1 MIRFARLLVLLPLL
15 WVGGVFAGDYSA
27 VDSENFGQHEA
38 SGTVTETQVLIA
50 SGELYSVS
58 LNSGNFQS
66 FGKTFSYLAPFVAS
80 DVSWDGSTA
89 AFIDSAS
96 LNKMVIASI
105 EGQEL
110 VQKGQSFSVEPPSE
124 LTNAISINGD
134 GTVFA
139 FGAASSGY
147 ARVYEWDGA
156 SWNQKGADISR
167 PDGILFGY
175 QLDLSDS
182 GDRLIVFAR
191 DRVTAYDWN
200 GSSWEQTGQQF
211 KLSSAGV
218 ADMQVSQDG
227 NTVALGGD
235 DPVDWGGAG
244 EDRAG

>member
-1 MIRFARLLVLLPLL
+1 MAPSLPL
-15 WVGGVFAGDYSA
+15 AR
-27 VDSENFGQHEA
+27 Q
-38 SGTVTETQVLIA
+38 
-50 SGELYSVS
+50 
-58 LNSGNFQS
+58 
-66 FGKTFSYLAPFVAS
+66 
-80 DVSWDGSTA
+80 
-89 AFIDSAS
+89 
-96 LNKMVIASI
+96 
-105 EGQEL
+105 
-110 VQKGQSFSVEPPSE
+110 
-124 LTNAISINGD
+124 
-134 GTVFA
+134 
-139 FGAASSGY
+139 
-147 ARVYEWDGA
+147 ARVMPAYMNGTGA

-218 ADMQVSQDG
+218 GDMQVSQDG

-244 EDRAG
+244 EGG